1 MGVMRNIPSSIPPAR
16 IGSPLVSQSQ
26 EIVHAGLV
34 ELGQLP
40 QNLRGDIHIPT
51 LIVAV
56 NALTAMEDLSQLSL
70 G

>member
-16 IGSPLVSQSQ
+16 VGSPLVGQPQ
-26 EIVHAGLV
+26 KIVHAGLV

-56 NALTAMEDLSQLSL
+56 NALTAIEDLSQFSL